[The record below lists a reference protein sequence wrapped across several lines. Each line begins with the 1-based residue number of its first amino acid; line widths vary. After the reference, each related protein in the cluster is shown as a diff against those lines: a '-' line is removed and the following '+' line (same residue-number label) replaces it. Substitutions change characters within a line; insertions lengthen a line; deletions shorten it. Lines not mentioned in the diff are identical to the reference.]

1 MMGIN
6 RGKQFEDIVK
16 ETFEK
21 VSDSL
26 VVRLHDQTTGFYG
39 SKNPCDFLVYHK
51 PVFMAIE
58 CKSVHGNT
66 LPYSNITE
74 FQWDQLTKMGEVEG
88 VVAGVLCWWI
98 DHDVT
103 LFLPIQFI
111 NSFKE
116 MYPKVKSIRY
126 DVEDIT
132 TYDGYYV
139 VPFWGD
145 KKRVFFD
152 YSKECVENLFSEVE
166 KWTHKKK

>member
-1 MMGIN
+1 MAEN
-6 RGKQFEDIVK
+6 RGKQFEDVVK
-16 ETFEK
+16 QTFERIPGT
-21 VSDSL
+21 L

-39 SKNPCDFLVYHK
+39 SKNPCDFLVYNK

-66 LPYSNITE
+66 LPFANITE
-74 FQWDQLTKMGEVEG
+74 FQWDNLTKMGNVPG

-111 NSFKE
+111 NSMKE
-116 MYPKVKSIRY
+116 MYPKTKSIRF

-132 TYDGYYV
+132 TYDGYSAI
-139 VPFWGD
+139 PLWGN
-145 KKRVFFD
+145 KKRVFID
-152 YSKECVENLFSEVE
+152 YSVDSVEYLFEE
-166 KWTHKKK
+166 ANKWIQNRKK